1 MQIQPYLSNVIT
13 TNFVNACWR
22 LELETK
28 PREVRSVTIME
39 KVPTDTSLAQCLK
52 RFLNMKVSE
61 CSCFQPGEGPIIMH

>member
-28 PREVRSVTIME
+28 PREVLKCCPEMT
-39 KVPTDTSLAQCLK
+39 PTRTVSTTKTKTCKTQC
-52 RFLNMKVSE
+52 
-61 CSCFQPGEGPIIMH
+61 

>member
-28 PREVRSVTIME
+28 PREILKCCPEMA
-39 KVPTDTSLAQCLK
+39 PTRAVSKTKTKTSTTQC
-52 RFLNMKVSE
+52 
-61 CSCFQPGEGPIIMH
+61 